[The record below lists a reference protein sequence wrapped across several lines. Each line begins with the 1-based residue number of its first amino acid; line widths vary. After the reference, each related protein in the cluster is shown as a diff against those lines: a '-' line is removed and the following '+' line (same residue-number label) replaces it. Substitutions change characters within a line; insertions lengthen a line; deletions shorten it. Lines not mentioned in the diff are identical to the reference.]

1 MREPQTC
8 LLIVQ
13 VHFRLSC
20 VNMRQFSKIC
30 KDDRKYT
37 FVANSYTYT
46 APLEKDFEIDA
57 NRARAFTG
65 HCLCGVET
73 VKRFV
78 NIRLHCNVSNLK
90 KISKMSTLHPLEKFL
105 RMPMATFDL
114 STSFNVW
121 TSQTK
126 LTTYEIED

>member
-1 MREPQTC
+1 M
-8 LLIVQ
+8 
-13 VHFRLSC
+13 H
-20 VNMRQFSKIC
+20 
-30 KDDRKYT
+30 T
-37 FVANSYTYT
+37 FAAYSQAYI
-46 APLEKDFEIDA
+46 APFEKDFKIDA
-57 NRARAFTG
+57 NRAHAFMG
-65 HCLCGVET
+65 HFLRGVET